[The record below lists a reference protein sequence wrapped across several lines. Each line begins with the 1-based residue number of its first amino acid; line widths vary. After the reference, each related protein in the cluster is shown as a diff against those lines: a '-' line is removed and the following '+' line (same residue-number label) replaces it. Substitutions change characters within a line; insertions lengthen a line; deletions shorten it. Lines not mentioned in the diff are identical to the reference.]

1 MLAFLIRLTSCRSQE
16 CSSSKIGWL
25 FFQFKVHR
33 QEARFILVALS
44 EARINLASPSVFS
57 DVLCFFFVGKQTWC
71 IQLIKS
77 SRFKIHCACFY
88 VNTTTSFFV
97 FVNTTTS
104 LLWLRRNI
112 QSSNPMCDS
121 VCAQWGLLGA
131 RALRQEVSLNFFISF
146 LTGSSSEEEPVKK
159 EIKKLREDR
168 G

>member
-1 MLAFLIRLTSCRSQE
+1 MLAFLNGFTSCRSQE

-57 DVLCFFFVGKQTWC
+57 DVLCFFFRWKADMVYPTN
-71 IQLIKS
+71 
-77 SRFKIHCACFY
+77 KIFSFQNPLCLFLCKHY
-88 VNTTTSFFV
+88 NKFFV
-97 FVNTTTS
+97 VVNTTTS

-121 VCAQWGLLGA
+121 VCAQWGLLGT
-131 RALRQEVSLNFFISF
+131 RALRQ
-146 LTGSSSEEEPVKK
+146 EEEPVKK